1 MEDLLKVFESTHAN
15 FPEHM
20 GDPLKSLLTPE
31 ISHNV
36 FNPTKC
42 SELCI
47 NEQDILS
54 LHKKSDRGYSI
65 DESPEIL
72 AEEGKEMTPSE
83 IEFMRLKKTTV
94 LTGNHMSVKRDRAQ
108 SDHDAIFTPQFNKH
122 QEPKAISKF
131 AGDLRPTQT
140 EAETSTNPAKPN
152 QKKYVPKSTVM
163 QGTAYGNGSK
173 LEWAEGDNKAS

>member
-1 MEDLLKVFESTHAN
+1 MEDLLKVFESSQATYQ
-15 FPEHM
+15 EQM
-20 GDPLKSLLTPE
+20 GDTLKSLLTPE
-31 ISHNV
+31 IVNNV
-36 FNPTKC
+36 FNPTKR

-54 LHKKSDRGYSI
+54 LHKRSDRGFSI
-65 DESPEIL
+65 DESPEIE

-94 LTGNHMSVKRDRAQ
+94 LTGNHTGIKRDRAQ
-108 SDHDAIFTPQFNKH
+108 SDHDAIFIPQFNKH

-131 AGDLRPTQT
+131 AGDLRPTQP
-140 EAETSTNPAKPN
+140 EADPSTNQAKPI

-163 QGTAYGNGSK
+163 
-173 LEWAEGDNKAS
+173 

>member
-1 MEDLLKVFESTHAN
+1 MEDLLKVFESSHAN
-15 FPEHM
+15 YPEQM
-20 GDPLKSLLTPE
+20 GDTLKSLLTPE
-31 ISHNV
+31 I
-36 FNPTKC
+36 PTKR

-94 LTGNHMSVKRDRAQ
+94 LTGNHMGVKRDRAQ

-122 QEPKAISKF
+122 
-131 AGDLRPTQT
+131 
-140 EAETSTNPAKPN
+140 
-152 QKKYVPKSTVM
+152 
-163 QGTAYGNGSK
+163 
-173 LEWAEGDNKAS
+173 